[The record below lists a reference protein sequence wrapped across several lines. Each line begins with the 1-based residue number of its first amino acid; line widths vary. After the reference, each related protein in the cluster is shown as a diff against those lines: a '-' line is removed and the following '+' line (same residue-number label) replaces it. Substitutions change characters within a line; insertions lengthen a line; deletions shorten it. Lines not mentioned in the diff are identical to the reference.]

1 LRSCQAYKKVSEMYE
16 DYEGHEGGMG
26 TVPFPLL
33 IVIGLIKYI
42 ADYVER
48 KKQEK
53 KDSVPWVNRSAR

>member
-1 LRSCQAYKKVSEMYE
+1 LRDYQAHKEVSEMYE

>member
-1 LRSCQAYKKVSEMYE
+1 MRSCQAYKKVSEMYE

-53 KDSVPWVNRSAR
+53 KDNARWER

>member
-1 LRSCQAYKKVSEMYE
+1 MYE